1 MSNLQETKDL
11 IAKRDAIDA
20 KIEEYTA
27 TLTANSVDMKAPL
40 VDAQDFPRNDIN
52 IYEVRDARVN
62 IIRLRNDRD
71 QLTKEIE
78 EKISN
83 IHTDT
88 TKTDPKTSQT
98 AAVEDDEPPVR
109 RTTNKPI
116 LRISSVSEGSPAE
129 EGGLEVDDLVIQ
141 FGKLHGDNFTG
152 LEQLAEETKSYL
164 GKVLKITVLRGT
176 RVYRLQ
182 FHPREWAGRGIFGA
196 GLLPLT
202 TSQII

>member
-11 IAKRDAIDA
+11 IAKRDAID
-20 KIEEYTA
+20 KEIEEHTA
-27 TLTANSVDMKAPL
+27 TLNANSVDMKAPL
-40 VDAQDFPRNDIN
+40 VDAQDFPRSDID
-52 IYEVRDARVN
+52 IYAVRDARVN
-62 IIRLRNDRD
+62 IIRLTNDRD
-71 QLTKEIE
+71 QLTKQIE
-78 EKISN
+78 EKIGK
-83 IHTDT
+83 IHTET
-88 TKTDPKTSQT
+88 NSKPLKS
-98 AAVEDDEPPVR
+98 VEDDEPPVR

-116 LRISSVSEGSPAE
+116 LRISAVSEGSPAE
-129 EGGLEVDDLVIQ
+129 EGGLEVNDIVIQ

-164 GKVLKITVLRGT
+164 NKLLKVTVLRGT

-196 GLLPLT
+196 GFVPL